1 MCSEVMGLT
10 SSTKTA
16 SKEYVS
22 SPSSGLALRNLGK
35 SDGSDEEDDLERLL
49 NENGDQDDVDFQL
62 KQDTCNGFNV
72 S

>member
-10 SSTKTA
+10 SSTKMA

-49 NENGDQDDVDFQL
+49 NENGEQDDVDFQL
-62 KQDTCNGFNV
+62 RQNTCNGFNV